1 MLPNQGYGTCQVNHI
16 FLFYICELAVM
27 KVSFWKPFFYNFT
40 TAEMAA
46 LKSLETVHPLMFF
59 GIV

>member
-1 MLPNQGYGTCQVNHI
+1 MALVRLITFSC
-16 FLFYICELAVM
+16 FTCELVM
-27 KVSFWKPFFYNFT
+27 KVGFWKPFFSNFT

-46 LKSLETVHPLMFF
+46 LKSLETAHLLMFF